1 MFIIW
6 DSLNKTYFIITM
18 SYLVLKPISCCLTT
32 KTQLKFTNNMLS
44 ALPGLIPG
52 GISVKDFSAITQTN
66 DSESK
71 KILESIL
78 QSGIGSKINDK
89 YYFDE
94 SDKLKTAILL
104 IEKAAPID
112 EIAIA
117 LDWKDFE
124 GLTAE
129 ILESKNFAVIKNLIM
144 TKPRMEIDVIGIRLG
159 IAMLIDCKHWKRY
172 SSSSL
177 SEAVRKQVERTK
189 QYIAKTPGSIAVPVI
204 VTLYQDKI
212 DFIDRVPIVP
222 IFQFS
227 SFVDEFYGN
236 LEEMKTIEKD

>member
-1 MFIIW
+1 MKIQ
-6 DSLNKTYFIITM
+6 M
-18 SYLVLKPISCCLTT
+18 
-32 KTQLKFTNNMLS
+32 KFAKNMIEV
-44 ALPGLIPG
+44 LPGIIPG
-52 GISVKDFSAITQTN
+52 GISVEDFCVISKTN
-66 DSESK
+66 TEESQ
-71 KILESIL
+71 KILDL
-78 QSGIGSKINDK
+78 LLHQGIGTKQDEK
-89 YYFDE
+89 YFFEE
-94 SDKLKTAILL
+94 SDKLKTAIML
-104 IEKAAPID
+104 IEKGFPLD

-117 LDWKDFE
+117 LNWKDFE

-129 ILESKNFAVIKNLIM
+129 ILESKNFAVIKNLIL

-177 SEAVRKQVERTK
+177 SEAVKKQVERTK
-189 QYIAKTPGSIAVPVI
+189 HYIAKTPGAIAVPVI

-236 LEEMKTIEKD
+236 LEEMKTIKT

>member
-1 MFIIW
+1 M
-6 DSLNKTYFIITM
+6 ITRM
-18 SYLVLKPISCCLTT
+18 
-32 KTQLKFTNNMLS
+32 KFTKSMLS
-44 ALPGLIPG
+44 GLPGLIPG
-52 GISVKDFSAITQTN
+52 GISVEDFSAITRTN
-66 DSESK
+66 NDESEK
-71 KILESIL
+71 TLDIYVKN
-78 QSGIGSKINDK
+78 GIGTKQNDK
-89 YYFDE
+89 YYFEE
-94 SDKLKTAILL
+94 SDKLKAALLL
-104 IEKAAPID
+104 IENGFPLD
-112 EIAIA
+112 EIAVA
-117 LDWKDFE
+117 LNWKDFE

-129 ILESKNFAVIKNLIM
+129 ILESKNFAVIKNLIL

-177 SEAVRKQVERTK
+177 TEAVKKQVARTK
-189 QYIAKTPGSIAVPVI
+189 NYISKTPGAMAVPVI

-236 LEEMKTIEKD
+236 LEEMKTVTN